1 MPTILLE
8 KKELSHSFLFSIC
21 SIVTNMREYGEMKQS
36 FEKSDFIE
44 KCEYLMADNTNGNRF
59 SAYEA
64 IATFIKQSSAQYL
77 IVVHQDVRCIDNKE
91 HLIEC
96 LEKLTKMDNKWA
108 ICGNAGSMGYHE
120 ERFYLDDVGKEIITQ
135 GLPAQVTSLDENL
148 LIINRNT
155 NLTLSADLT
164 GFHLYGTDLCLVADF
179 LGYNSYV
186 IPFMVKHLSP
196 GNKEELMAYKKTF
209 IRQYGKKLRGR
220 FVETTCTKFYLSNS
234 ERKNKLFNGWPFF
247 SFIKLLQRIGFRWRR
262 IASKNHSYKT
272 VRRKV
277 GTF

>member
-8 KKELSHSFLFSIC
+8 KKQLSHSFLFSIC
-21 SIVTNMREYGEMKQS
+21 SIVTNMREYGEMKES
-36 FEKSDFIE
+36 FEKCDFTE
-44 KCEYLMADNTNGNRF
+44 KCEYLVANNTNGNKF

-64 IATFIKQSSAQYL
+64 IATFIKQSSGKYL
-77 IVVHQDVRCIDNKE
+77 IVVHQDVRCIDSKV

-96 LEKLTKMDNKWA
+96 LEKLTRLDNKWA

-148 LIINRNT
+148 LIINRDT

-179 LGYNSYV
+179 LGYSSYV

-196 GNKEELMAYKKTF
+196 GNKKELMAYKNTF

-234 ERKNKLFNGWPFF
+234 EKKNILFNGWPFF
-247 SFIKLLQRIGFRWRR
+247 SFIKLLQRISFRWRR
-262 IASKNHSYKT
+262 ISSKKHSYKT
-272 VRRKV
+272 ERRKANA
-277 GTF
+277 F